1 MPWKLLRDKDK
12 SCLKTRMIIK
22 VKVKTNS
29 GKQEIVKND
38 NGYVVYLESFPEN
51 NKANLELIKLL
62 KKHFKKSVKIKSSLT
77 SRNKI
82 IEITD

>member
-1 MPWKLLRDKDK
+1 
-12 SCLKTRMIIK
+12 MIIK

-62 KKHFKKSVKIKSSLT
+62 KKHFKKSVKIKSGLT

-82 IEITD
+82 IEIIK